1 MFLDRV
7 RCIERYKIIKK
18 YFYWFVIF
26 FLQIRTFLYKFEFFR
41 DLGFDVDT
49 DLSLNN
55 NCTNVDVQ
63 NTQVFRRQE
72 EQLNKRSDSTQQ
84 IYEQNEKE

>member
-1 MFLDRV
+1 
-7 RCIERYKIIKK
+7 
-18 YFYWFVIF
+18 
-26 FLQIRTFLYKFEFFR
+26 
-41 DLGFDVDT
+41 LGFDVDK

-72 EQLNKRSDSTQQ
+72 EQLNKKIWFNTTNIWTKWDRNSIILRKTIGNKQLQFTS
-84 IYEQNEKE
+84 NL